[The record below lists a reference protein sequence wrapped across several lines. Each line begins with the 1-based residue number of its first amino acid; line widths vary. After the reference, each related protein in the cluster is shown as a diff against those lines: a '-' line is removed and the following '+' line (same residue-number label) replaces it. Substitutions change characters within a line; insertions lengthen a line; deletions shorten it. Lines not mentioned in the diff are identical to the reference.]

1 MSRQT
6 KIFLFLLAFA
16 IIILPIS
23 LTHAS
28 NRAYA
33 FDSEQSMDEIVY
45 KQILIQKGDTLT
57 TIAEEYYDHSYG
69 TFSDYVSEIS
79 TLNGLKNND
88 AIHSGNYLIIPVKEV
103 R

>member
-33 FDSEQSMDEIVY
+33 FDSGQSVDKIVY
-45 KQILIQKGDTLT
+45 KQILIQKGNTM
-57 TIAEEYYDHSYG
+57 
-69 TFSDYVSEIS
+69 
-79 TLNGLKNND
+79 
-88 AIHSGNYLIIPVKEV
+88 IIPMAHFLTMYRK
-103 R
+103 

>member
-33 FDSEQSMDEIVY
+33 FDSEQIEEEIVY
-45 KQILIQKGDTLT
+45 KQVLIHKGDTLT
-57 TIAEEYYDHSYG
+57 TIAEEYYDNSYG
-69 TFSDYVSEIS
+69 SFSEYISEIS